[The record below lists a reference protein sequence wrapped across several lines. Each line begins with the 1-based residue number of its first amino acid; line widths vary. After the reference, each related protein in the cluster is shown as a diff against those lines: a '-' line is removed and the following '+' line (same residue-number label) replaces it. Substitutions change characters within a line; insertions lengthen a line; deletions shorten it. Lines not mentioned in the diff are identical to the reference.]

1 MSLADKTLA
10 TKLRDICFERKRKGR
25 VSARRRGDRNKK
37 YRFARFPRRDRTKT
51 RRAGSSR
58 HRIDPRLSVDFLD
71 KYQIF
76 ARRIYNIIFKRFPEK
91 RTGNGMSEY
100 CSGTNF
106 TGSPGILANVTGV
119 PANTRVSKS
128 TIARRV
134 VLVSRARVKNLIRIN
149 K

>member
-1 MSLADKTLA
+1 
-10 TKLRDICFERKRKGR
+10 
-25 VSARRRGDRNKK
+25 
-37 YRFARFPRRDRTKT
+37 
-51 RRAGSSR
+51 
-58 HRIDPRLSVDFLD
+58 
-71 KYQIF
+71 
-76 ARRIYNIIFKRFPEK
+76 
-91 RTGNGMSEY
+91 MSEY

-134 VLVSRARVKNLIRIN
+134 VLESRRFVSHALKKFDSN

>member
-25 VSARRRGDRNKK
+25 VSALRRGDRNKK

-134 VLVSRARVKNLIRIN
+134 VLVSRTRKKFDSN